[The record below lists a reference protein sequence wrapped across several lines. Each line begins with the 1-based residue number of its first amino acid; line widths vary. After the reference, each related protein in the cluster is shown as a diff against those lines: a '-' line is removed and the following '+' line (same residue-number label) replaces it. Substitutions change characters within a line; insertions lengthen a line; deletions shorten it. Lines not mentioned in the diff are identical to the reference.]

1 MNLDQL
7 RVFLSVARHLHFSR
21 AADELYITQPA
32 VSASVAKLES
42 QYGVKL
48 FHRIGRRVELT
59 DAGRWLAQEGEH
71 LLSRAD
77 LLERGL
83 LDFNALRRG
92 VLNLGASLT
101 VGNYWLPLR
110 LKAFCERH
118 GAIELHCNLGNAG
131 QVLEDTARGR
141 FDLGFLTGPRP
152 VELEHGLDAEPVGL
166 ERLVLVVGRD
176 HPWFE
181 RESVAATDLPGSHW
195 ILRERGSGAQ
205 QLFEDLLAAA
215 GLDVSQLAV
224 DLVLT
229 SSEMVKEVVQG
240 GGAAAAA
247 LPLSMVRQELEL
259 GVLRAVAIEG
269 CPALNQPVW
278 MVRHSQRHRS
288 KLMIAF
294 EEVIRSL
301 ADGLPDPAVAADP
314 RRHRPSSRP

>member
-32 VSASVAKLES
+32 VSASVAKLEA

-59 DAGRWLAQEGEH
+59 DAGRWLAEEGDH
-71 LLSRAD
+71 LLQRAD

-110 LKAFCERH
+110 LKAFCDRH
-118 GAIELHCNLGNAG
+118 GGIELHCSLGNAG

-141 FDLGFLTGPRP
+141 FDIGFLTGPKP
-152 VELEHGLDAEPVGL
+152 LGVEVPLHAEPVGQ
-166 ERLVLVVGRD
+166 ERLELVVGRG
-176 HPWFE
+176 HPWFG
-181 RESVAATDLPGSHW
+181 RASVTADALPGSHW
-195 ILRERGSGAQ
+195 ILREQGSGAQ
-205 QLFEDLLAAA
+205 QLFEDLLVGA
-215 GLDVSQLAV
+215 GLTLVDLAV

-229 SSEMVKEVVQG
+229 SSEMVKEVVIG

-247 LPLSMVRQELEL
+247 LPHSMVRQELEL
-259 GVLRAVAIEG
+259 GVLWSVAIEG
-269 CPALNQPVW
+269 CPARQQPVW

-288 KLMIAF
+288 KLLIAF

-301 ADGLPDPAVAADP
+301 ADGLPATD
-314 RRHRPSSRP
+314 

>member
-32 VSASVAKLES
+32 VSASVAKLET

-59 DAGRWLAQEGEH
+59 DAGRWLAEEGGY
-71 LLSRAD
+71 LLQRAD

-118 GAIELHCNLGNAG
+118 GGIELHCSLGNAG

-141 FDLGFLTGPRP
+141 FDIGFLTGPKP
-152 VELEHGLDAEPVGL
+152 VGSEVPLDAEPVGQ
-166 ERLVLVVGRD
+166 ERLQLVVGRG
-176 HPWFE
+176 HPWFG
-181 RESVAATDLPGSHW
+181 RASVRADTLPGSHW
-195 ILRERGSGAQ
+195 ILREQGSGAQ
-205 QLFEDLLAAA
+205 QLFEDLLVGA
-215 GLDVSQLAV
+215 GLGVADLAV

-229 SSEMVKEVVQG
+229 SSEMVKEVVLG

-247 LPLSMVRQELEL
+247 LPHSMVRQELEL
-259 GVLRAVAIEG
+259 GVLWAVAIEG
-269 CPALNQPVW
+269 CPARHQPVW

-288 KLMIAF
+288 KVMMAF

-301 ADGLPDPAVAADP
+301 ADGLPDPSP
-314 RRHRPSSRP
+314 

>member
-42 QYGVKL
+42 LYGVKL

-59 DAGRWLAQEGEH
+59 DAGRWLAEEGGQ
-71 LLSRAD
+71 LLQRAD

-118 GAIELHCNLGNAG
+118 GGIELHCSLGNAG

-141 FDLGFLTGPRP
+141 FDIGFLTGPKP
-152 VELEHGLDAEPVGL
+152 VGGEVPLDAEPVGQ
-166 ERLVLVVGRD
+166 ERLQLVVGRG
-176 HPWFE
+176 HPWFG
-181 RESVAATDLPGSHW
+181 RASVRADALPGSHW
-195 ILRERGSGAQ
+195 ILREQGSGAQ
-205 QLFEDLLAAA
+205 QLFEDLLVAA
-215 GLDVSQLAV
+215 GLDVADLAV

-229 SSEMVKEVVQG
+229 SSEMVKEVVLG

-247 LPLSMVRQELEL
+247 LPHSMVRQDLEL
-259 GVLRAVAIEG
+259 GVLWAVAIEG
-269 CPALNQPVW
+269 CPARQQPVW

-288 KLMIAF
+288 KLMMAF

-301 ADGLPDPAVAADP
+301 ADGVPATD
-314 RRHRPSSRP
+314 